1 MEFVWI
7 CKGFPIPSAI
17 FDSQRAQDYV
27 WNCLDLFIVVMG
39 AMDQWVWILM
49 RCKTSGTQYFER
61 ICKGKKGDATG
72 IQIYDIRIP
81 VYIYICIY
89 TQLYIYRYNWNVTG
103 IIWAPT
109 NLAPRFQQ
117 QTKPPSSC
125 RVVVAQVIRLLFVVM
140 YGRHH
145 SDELGNSLMLF
156 RLLRMLRR
164 CARRCT

>member
-72 IQIYDIRIP
+72 IQIYDIH
-81 VYIYICIY
+81 IYIIALLQHMALSLWQGAQG
-89 TQLYIYRYNWNVTG
+89 TPRNPRVNHNFPGL
-103 IIWAPT
+103 IIIFPFQT
-109 NLAPRFQQ
+109 NSHQIPIHILAGL
-117 QTKPPSSC
+117 SS
-125 RVVVAQVIRLLFVVM
+125 
-140 YGRHH
+140 
-145 SDELGNSLMLF
+145 EKSLENFEHPMI
-156 RLLRMLRR
+156 
-164 CARRCT
+164 